1 MWQRKQTIF
10 LAIAAASLILMIF
23 FPVWQGKSESTTA
36 TLYPLYYKLV
46 QGDVRTDVYFPY
58 SIIAILAI
66 AAATLAIFEIG
77 KFEDRILQIKLGA
90 VNSLLMAG
98 SMGSAAYLAIQVIKS
113 NQMAGSY
120 GFALYLPAVAMVCNA
135 IANRFIRKDEKLV
148 RDSERL
154 R

>member
-23 FPVWQGKSESTTA
+23 FPVWQGKTESSTV
-36 TLYPLYYKLV
+36 TLYPLYLKSV
-46 QGDVRTDVYFPY
+46 QGEVRTDVYFPY

-66 AAATLAIFEIG
+66 AAATLSIFEIG
-77 KFEDRILQIKLGA
+77 KFENRLLQIKIGTL
-90 VNSLLMAG
+90 NSLFMAG
-98 SMGSAAYLAIQVIKS
+98 SMGTAAYLMIQVIKA
-113 NQMAGSY
+113 NQIEGTR
-120 GFALYLPAVAMVCNA
+120 GLALFLPGVAMISNV